1 MLAVLLVIME
11 RETPAYA
18 SLEKAAVHLA
28 VALTLYS
35 GLDYMLK
42 ASRYL
47 DKTDGA

>member
-1 MLAVLLVIME
+1 ME
-11 RETPAYA
+11 RDEPSYA
-18 SLEKAAVHLA
+18 AMEKAAVALA

-47 DKTDGA
+47 DKPEGA